1 MQRRYMAVLSLAAL
15 LLPGAVFAA
24 GKPKEEKTKGDVVS
38 VGADRL
44 SLKTK
49 KGSVTVLLTQKSRI
63 VMGGAEMPPAALKQG
78 VRVTVVGT
86 IQPTGE
92 IVAREVQL
100 PAPAA
105 PMQSTMPSGHS
116 GHAH

>member
-15 LLPGAVFAA
+15 LLQGAVLAA

-92 IVAREVQL
+92 IVAREIQL

>member
-1 MQRRYMAVLSLAAL
+1 
-15 LLPGAVFAA
+15 
-24 GKPKEEKTKGDVVS
+24 
-38 VGADRL
+38 
-44 SLKTK
+44 
-49 KGSVTVLLTQKSRI
+49 
-63 VMGGAEMPPAALKQG
+63 MGGAEMPPAALKQG

-92 IVAREVQL
+92 IVAREIQL

>member
-15 LLPGAVFAA
+15 LLPAAVLAA
-24 GKPKEEKTKGDVVS
+24 GKPKEEKIKGDVVS
-38 VGADRL
+38 VGDDML
-44 SLKTK
+44 SVKTK
-49 KGSVTVLLTQKSRI
+49 KGPVTVLLTQKSRI

-92 IVAREVQL
+92 IVAREIQL

-105 PMQSTMPSGHS
+105 PMQSSMPAGGGGHS
-116 GHAH
+116 H

>member
-15 LLPGAVFAA
+15 LLPGAVLAA

-49 KGSVTVLLTQKSRI
+49 RGSVTVLLTQKSRI
-63 VMGGAEMPPAALKQG
+63 VMGGAEMPSAALKQG